1 MADEIGFTYVIK
13 EYYEYGALQT
23 GKNGTKKW
31 SGLVGAVESGE
42 ADFAVS
48 VKGYIFLKFSPI
60 TKFKNPESYDRY
72 PTA

>member
-48 VKGYIFLKFSPI
+48 VKGLTS
-60 TKFKNPESYDRY
+60 
-72 PTA
+72 

>member
-48 VKGYIFLKFSPI
+48 AKGFI
-60 TKFKNPESYDRY
+60 SYLNKLLY
-72 PTA
+72 